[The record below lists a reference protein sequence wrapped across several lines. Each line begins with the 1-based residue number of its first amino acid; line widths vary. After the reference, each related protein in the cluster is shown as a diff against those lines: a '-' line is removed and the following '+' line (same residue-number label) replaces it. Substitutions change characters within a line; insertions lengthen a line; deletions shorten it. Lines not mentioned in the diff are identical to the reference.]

1 MFKSDMTW
9 WNVCLYIY
17 IYIYILHYSNM
28 TEALVS
34 GTSSL
39 RRFSAWI
46 RDAHRQ
52 GFQGHRGG
60 EFLYAAGGLLEAEF
74 LVLMCW
80 VGGIYRYV
88 YLLRIYIYMFIM
100 YVYVYSFRFVF
111 VWYIQFILNI
121 YIFLFIYFW
130 IYIYIFIYIPRAHN
144 CLPIS
149 IAKLGV
155 LNICCLGTS
164 RNMPQE
170 LYHLERIDGAK
181 LPCLGLS
188 WFLTQ
193 PPFWNCA
200 IYFHHG
206 VTILLTIYNDLWWWR
221 TEFGGSQSCF
231 SPCTRDPETNRI

>member
-130 IYIYIFIYIPRAHN
+130 IYIYIFLYTYPGLIIAYQYP
-144 CLPIS
+144 LP
-149 IAKLGV
+149 
-155 LNICCLGTS
+155 
-164 RNMPQE
+164 
-170 LYHLERIDGAK
+170 
-181 LPCLGLS
+181 S
-188 WFLTQ
+188 WVYWTFVA
-193 PPFWNCA
+193 WE
-200 IYFHHG
+200 HHG
-206 VTILLTIYNDLWWWR
+206 TCRRNYITWKGSMAQNSHVLVCHGSLLSHL
-221 TEFGGSQSCF
+221 FGIVPSTF
-231 SPCTRDPETNRI
+231 TTV

>member
-1 MFKSDMTW
+1 MVPTMAGWPSTNSQGPLSLVTGVVTNSQSLTSWSTSNPWIIYVYESMCTSTYILVWCK
-9 WNVCLYIY
+9 YIY
-17 IYIYILHYSNM
+17 YILWCRYLCSNQIWHDGMCAYIFIYIYILHYSNM

-130 IYIYIFIYIPRAHN
+130 IYIYIFIH
-144 CLPIS
+144 
-149 IAKLGV
+149 
-155 LNICCLGTS
+155 
-164 RNMPQE
+164 
-170 LYHLERIDGAK
+170 
-181 LPCLGLS
+181 
-188 WFLTQ
+188 TQ
-193 PPFWNCA
+193 
-200 IYFHHG
+200 
-206 VTILLTIYNDLWWWR
+206 
-221 TEFGGSQSCF
+221 GS
-231 SPCTRDPETNRI
+231 